1 MISLRLLLLNVLLL
15 LTVPL
20 TSMASDG
27 HTHARDHHANGQDHQ
42 EMTTDGSMAILGS
55 MSSKGVKAMA
65 HIKDVSETMA
75 KMGFATTHHFMIAFV
90 DEATGEQIVN
100 GNVVLKVINPDSK
113 TSETVELVGM
123 DGHFGADI
131 VLNMEGEYHFR
142 LGTKLEDGTKRQFHF
157 HYVN

>member
-1 MISLRLLLLNVLLL
+1 
-15 LTVPL
+15 
-20 TSMASDG
+20 
-27 HTHARDHHANGQDHQ
+27 
-42 EMTTDGSMAILGS
+42 MAILGS